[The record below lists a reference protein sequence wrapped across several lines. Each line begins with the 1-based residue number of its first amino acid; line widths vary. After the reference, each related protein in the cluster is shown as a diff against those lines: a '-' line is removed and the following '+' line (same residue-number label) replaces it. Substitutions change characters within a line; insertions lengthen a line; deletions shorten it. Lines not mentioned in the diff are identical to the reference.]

1 MTKNLRKAGLVSLTL
16 GALGCG
22 EPARPAAVDPQEL
35 FKTGTVSGDSQK
47 GEEWRTFLDAKELH
61 RAWVPPVDSPWR
73 PFYKPTLIA
82 AVSIVQ
88 SAAAPM
94 TNAATAEQESA
105 AGRFANGFNLS
116 DAAVFVDL
124 PGEQSV
130 AWGAVLRKVGV
141 TPVLAINNWPHQHG
155 LLRLERPLG
164 ALIYYASAGASSPSS
179 PNANPAFLLERSR
192 LGQKG
197 YTATSTDFD
206 NRFFHTAS
214 DFPSAHTFQNR
225 GINRIVYIN
234 PRGTAP
240 GSEEDDLNVYFSEL
254 AKAGLQFTYVQPV
267 GDNYEMAIA
276 APGTRDTIF
285 TAAAVQD
292 YRSSPTYYPHYYH
305 SYTHYSYWH
314 STYWTRSSGTWG
326 GSGVVSGSSG
336 SSGYSS
342 GSSGYS
348 SGFSS

>member
-1 MTKNLRKAGLVSLTL
+1 MTKNLGKAGLVSLTL

-22 EPARPAAVDPQEL
+22 EPARPAAVNPQEL
-35 FKTGTVSGDSQK
+35 FKTDIVLSDSQK
-47 GEEWRTFLDAKELH
+47 GEEWRKFLDAKELH
-61 RAWVPPVDSPWR
+61 RAWVPAVDSPWR

-88 SAAAPM
+88 SAAAPLS
-94 TNAATAEQESA
+94 NAATVEQESA
-105 AGRFANGFNLS
+105 AGRFANGFNLV

-130 AWGAVLRKVGV
+130 AWGAVLRRAGV
-141 TPVLAINNWPHQHG
+141 TPVLAINNWPHQQG

-164 ALIYYASAGASSPSS
+164 ALIYYASMGASSPTS
-179 PNANPAFLLERSR
+179 PNAIPAFLLERSR

-197 YTATSTDFD
+197 YTVMPKDFD

-214 DFPSAHTFQNR
+214 DFPSALTFKNR

-234 PRGTAP
+234 PRGTSP
-240 GSEEDDLNVYFSEL
+240 GCEEDDLNVYFSEL

-267 GDNYEMAIA
+267 GDSYEMAIV
-276 APGTRDTIF
+276 APGTRSTIF
-285 TAAAVQD
+285 TAAAVQE
-292 YRSSPTYYPHYYH
+292 YRSSPSYYPHYYH
-305 SYTHYSYWH
+305 SYPHYSYWH
-314 STYWTRSSGTWG
+314 TTYWTRSSGAWG

-336 SSGYSS
+336 SG
-342 GSSGYS
+342 GGG
-348 SGFSS
+348 GFSS

>member
-1 MTKNLRKAGLVSLTL
+1 MTKNLRNAGLVSLTL

-22 EPARPAAVDPQEL
+22 EPARPAALNPQEL
-35 FKTGTVSGDSQK
+35 FKKDAVSTDSLK
-47 GEEWRTFLDAKELH
+47 GEEWRKYLDAKELH
-61 RAWVPPVDSPWR
+61 RAWAPPADSPWR

-88 SAAAPM
+88 SAAAPV
-94 TNAATAEQESA
+94 TNEAIAGQESA

-141 TPVLAINNWPHQHG
+141 APVVTINNWPHQHG

-164 ALIYYASAGASSPSS
+164 ALIYYASAAASTPLP
-179 PNANPAFLLERSR
+179 PNATPAFLLERSR

-197 YTATSTDFD
+197 YSAASQDFD
-206 NRFFHTAS
+206 NRFFHTAT
-214 DFPSAHTFQNR
+214 DFPSALTFRNR
-225 GINRIVYIN
+225 GINRIVYVN
-234 PRGTAP
+234 PRGVTP

-267 GDNYEMAIA
+267 ADNYEMAIVT
-276 APGTRDTIF
+276 PGPRDTIF
-285 TAAAVQD
+285 TAVAVQE
-292 YRSSPTYYPHYYH
+292 YRSSPTYHHHYYH
-305 SYTHYSYWH
+305 SYPHYSYWH
-314 STYWTRSSGTWG
+314 TTYWTRSSGAWG
-326 GSGVVSGSSG
+326 GSGAVSGCCGSSG
-336 SSGYSS
+336 G
-342 GSSGYS
+342 

>member
-1 MTKNLRKAGLVSLTL
+1 MTKNLRNAGLVSLTL

-22 EPARPAAVDPQEL
+22 EPARPAALNPQEL
-35 FKTGTVSGDSQK
+35 FKKDAVSADSLK
-47 GEEWRTFLDAKELH
+47 SEEWRKYLDAKELH
-61 RAWVPPVDSPWR
+61 RAWAPPAESPWR

-94 TNAATAEQESA
+94 TSEAGARQESA

-141 TPVLAINNWPHQHG
+141 APVLTINNWPHQHG

-164 ALIYYASAGASSPSS
+164 ALIYYASAAASTPLS
-179 PNANPAFLLERSR
+179 PNATPAFILERSR

-197 YTATSTDFD
+197 YSASSPDFD
-206 NRFFHTAS
+206 NRFFHTAT
-214 DFPSAHTFQNR
+214 DFPSGLTFRNR
-225 GINRIVYIN
+225 GINRVVYIN
-234 PRGTAP
+234 PRGVTP

-267 GDNYEMAIA
+267 ADNYEMAIVT
-276 APGTRDTIF
+276 PGARDTIF
-285 TAAAVQD
+285 TAVAVQE
-292 YRSSPTYYPHYYH
+292 YRSNPSYHHHYYH
-305 SYTHYSYWH
+305 SYPHYSYWH
-314 STYWTRSSGTWG
+314 TTYWTRSSGAWG
-326 GSGVVSGSSG
+326 GSGAVSGSGG
-336 SSGYSS
+336 SSGH
-342 GSSGYS
+342 S

>member
-22 EPARPAAVDPQEL
+22 EPARPPAVNPQEL
-35 FKTGTVSGDSQK
+35 FKKDTVSADSLK
-47 GEEWRTFLDAKELH
+47 SEEWRKYLDAKELH
-61 RAWVPPVDSPWR
+61 RAWVPPSDSPWR

-88 SAAAPM
+88 SAAAPVS
-94 TNAATAEQESA
+94 NEASAVQESA

-116 DAAVFVDL
+116 DAAIFVDL

-130 AWGAVLRKVGV
+130 AWGAVLRKVGIA
-141 TPVLAINNWPHQHG
+141 PVLAINNWPHQHG

-164 ALIYYASAGASSPSS
+164 ALIYYASAGASSPL
-179 PNANPAFLLERSR
+179 PANANPAFLLERSR

-197 YTATSTDFD
+197 YSAVSQDFD
-206 NRFFHTAS
+206 NRFFHTAT
-214 DFPSAHTFQNR
+214 DFPSGLTFRNR

-234 PRGTAP
+234 PRGVTP

-267 GDNYEMAIA
+267 GDNYEMAIVS
-276 APGTRDTIF
+276 PGPRDTIF
-285 TAAAVQD
+285 TAVAVQE
-292 YRSSPTYYPHYYH
+292 YRSSPGYHHHYYH
-305 SYTHYSYWH
+305 SYPHYSSWH
-314 STYWTRSSGTWG
+314 TTYWTRSSGAWG
-326 GSGVVSGSSG
+326 GSGAVSGSSG
-336 SSGYSS
+336 SSGH
-342 GSSGYS
+342 S